1 MEANPRHVS
10 DLSVLVPV
18 YGVERYIADCAR
30 SLFAQRD
37 VDAEF
42 VFVDDASP
50 DGSVDRLREV
60 MAEYPAV
67 GERVRILRHA
77 HNRGVGA
84 ARRTAIEAA
93 RGTYICFVDSD
104 DALSDDRALA
114 QLSEE
119 ARRTDAD
126 LIFGGY
132 CEVSPAG
139 RRRIH
144 TPRPDRDRVL
154 RSLLRQ
160 DYRTSN
166 RLWGILIRRALHT
179 RYGVWPAAG
188 LNFAEDYV
196 LLSQL
201 VYRAARIAAV
211 DRPFYA
217 YRTANAGSCMNTL
230 TRRSA
235 DAYVEANRVVTDF
248 FRAQPDFERWRPAL
262 TLGKLNVAKW
272 ILMRGFSPSDYRT
285 RLFTSDDAPIGLAQ
299 RLYAAALR
307 TERLPLVRAVA
318 AAVNALHS

>member
-1 MEANPRHVS
+1 MVAKLPKVRYICKDMEANPRHVP

-104 DALSDDRALA
+104 DALSDDHALA

-144 TPRPDRDRVL
+144 TPWPDRDRVL

-217 YRTANAGSCMNTL
+217 YRTANASSCMNTL

-248 FRAQPDFERWRPAL
+248 FRAQPISSAGAR
-262 TLGKLNVAKW
+262 
-272 ILMRGFSPSDYRT
+272 
-285 RLFTSDDAPIGLAQ
+285 
-299 RLYAAALR
+299 
-307 TERLPLVRAVA
+307 
-318 AAVNALHS
+318 H

>member
-1 MEANPRHVS
+1 M
-10 DLSVLVPV
+10 
-18 YGVERYIADCAR
+18 
-30 SLFAQRD
+30 
-37 VDAEF
+37 
-42 VFVDDASP
+42 
-50 DGSVDRLREV
+50 
-60 MAEYPAV
+60 
-67 GERVRILRHA
+67 
-77 HNRGVGA
+77 
-84 ARRTAIEAA
+84 
-93 RGTYICFVDSD
+93 
-104 DALSDDRALA
+104 
-114 QLSEE
+114 
-119 ARRTDAD
+119 
-126 LIFGGY
+126 
-132 CEVSPAG
+132 
-139 RRRIH
+139 
-144 TPRPDRDRVL
+144 L

-235 DAYVEANRVVTDF
+235 DAYVEA
-248 FRAQPDFERWRPAL
+248 DFERWRPAL

-272 ILMRGFSPSDYRT
+272 ILMRGFSPSDYRM

-318 AAVNALHS
+318 AAVNAL

>member
-1 MEANPRHVS
+1 MEANPRHVP

-84 ARRTAIEAA
+84 ARRTA
-93 RGTYICFVDSD
+93 
-104 DALSDDRALA
+104 
-114 QLSEE
+114 
-119 ARRTDAD
+119 D
-126 LIFGGY
+126 LIVGGY

-272 ILMRGFSPSDYRT
+272 ILMRGFSPSDYRM

-318 AAVNALHS
+318 AAVNAL

>member
-1 MEANPRHVS
+1 M
-10 DLSVLVPV
+10 
-18 YGVERYIADCAR
+18 
-30 SLFAQRD
+30 
-37 VDAEF
+37 
-42 VFVDDASP
+42 
-50 DGSVDRLREV
+50 
-60 MAEYPAV
+60 
-67 GERVRILRHA
+67 
-77 HNRGVGA
+77 
-84 ARRTAIEAA
+84 T
-93 RGTYICFVDSD
+93 
-104 DALSDDRALA
+104 
-114 QLSEE
+114 
-119 ARRTDAD
+119 
-126 LIFGGY
+126 
-132 CEVSPAG
+132 PAG
-139 RRRIH
+139 RGRIH

-248 FRAQPDFERWRPAL
+248 FRAQPDFESWRPAL

-272 ILMRGFSPSDYRT
+272 ILMRGFSPSDYRM

-318 AAVNALHS
+318 AAVNAL

>member
-1 MEANPRHVS
+1 M
-10 DLSVLVPV
+10 
-18 YGVERYIADCAR
+18 
-30 SLFAQRD
+30 
-37 VDAEF
+37 
-42 VFVDDASP
+42 
-50 DGSVDRLREV
+50 
-60 MAEYPAV
+60 
-67 GERVRILRHA
+67 
-77 HNRGVGA
+77 
-84 ARRTAIEAA
+84 
-93 RGTYICFVDSD
+93 
-104 DALSDDRALA
+104 
-114 QLSEE
+114 
-119 ARRTDAD
+119 
-126 LIFGGY
+126 
-132 CEVSPAG
+132 
-139 RRRIH
+139 
-144 TPRPDRDRVL
+144 L

-262 TLGKLNVAKW
+262 T
-272 ILMRGFSPSDYRT
+272 S
-285 RLFTSDDAPIGLAQ
+285 
-299 RLYAAALR
+299 
-307 TERLPLVRAVA
+307 
-318 AAVNALHS
+318 

>member
-1 MEANPRHVS
+1 M
-10 DLSVLVPV
+10 
-18 YGVERYIADCAR
+18 
-30 SLFAQRD
+30 
-37 VDAEF
+37 
-42 VFVDDASP
+42 
-50 DGSVDRLREV
+50 
-60 MAEYPAV
+60 
-67 GERVRILRHA
+67 
-77 HNRGVGA
+77 
-84 ARRTAIEAA
+84 
-93 RGTYICFVDSD
+93 
-104 DALSDDRALA
+104 LSDDRALA

-272 ILMRGFSPSDYRT
+272 ILMRGFSPSDYRM